1 MRKTRKQ
8 LAILG
13 LAALA
18 TSFASVGVAKAAFG
32 PGEAFGFVWT
42 EWGAAESTE
51 TVEITAKQGKSL
63 VTQRYV
69 LEPGFDGLWPTHP
82 GPQSIMNV
90 EGGALQAYEGCGT
103 EAKSWDPGKAY
114 YRDGSTSPH
123 GMRVTNTGSEN
134 VHLIVT
140 WIDVDPADP
149 FNSLPMGGQERV
161 NAACAAPSM
170 EKFKQL
176 EYGRG
181 PAATDIPWNHVAG
194 TMTISMDWLV
204 APRWQFVWHTHP
216 PTFITHL
223 NGTGFREYI
232 GCDVTL
238 TWEPNVNYLHSPGA
252 YSRPQE
258 RARNIDYDDNA
269 RFMTMFTQA
278 PKQRQRGQI
287 PVEFTAP
294 PDGCMTD
301 GTVTRTD

>member
-1 MRKTRKQ
+1 MRKSRKQ

-18 TSFASVGVAKAAFG
+18 MTFSSVGVAKAAFG
-32 PGEAFGFVWT
+32 PGEVFGFVWT

-63 VTQRYV
+63 VTQRYI
-69 LEPGFDGLWPTHP
+69 LKPGFDGLWPTHQ
-82 GPQSIMNV
+82 GPQSVMNV
-90 EGGALQAYEGCGT
+90 EGPGVQTYEGCGT
-103 EAKSWDPGKAY
+103 EMVTWESGKAY
-114 YRDGSTSPH
+114 YRDGSASPH
-123 GMRVTNTGSEN
+123 GLRVTNTGSEAAE
-134 VHLIVT
+134 LIVT
-140 WIDVDPADP
+140 WVDVNPADP
-149 FNSLPMGGQERV
+149 HNSLPWGDEANVRG
-161 NAACAAPSM
+161 ACTAPSM
-170 EKFKQL
+170 ENFKHH

-223 NGTGFREYI
+223 RGNLREYI

-238 TWEPNVNYLHSPGA
+238 DWEQDVNYLHSPGA

-269 RFMTMFTQA
+269 QFMTMFTQA
-278 PKQRQRGQI
+278 PKQRTRGQI

-294 PDGCMTD
+294 PDGCLTD
-301 GTVTRTD
+301 GTVTRLD